1 MNLDRLSVEER
12 IQKLKTDLNAVILVH
27 SYQRGEVQ
35 DIGDYVGDSLGLCI
49 EASRTD
55 ADVIIFCGVH
65 FMAESAKLINPS
77 KMVILP
83 DYNAGCPMADMASG
97 KDLRKLK
104 GEHPGALVVCYVN
117 STAEVKAE
125 SDICCT
131 SSNAVQVVES
141 LPKDKDIIFVPDK
154 YLGGY
159 TAQQTGREMI
169 LWQGYCPTH
178 QKILPEDI
186 QQRRKEYPDGVVL
199 VHPECPAPVINEA
212 DQVGST
218 GFIINYCSDS
228 DKKTF
233 IIGTEH
239 GIIHRL
245 KKLNPEKTFIP
256 ATERAL
262 CPNMKRTT
270 LSSVLRSM
278 ERLETKIEIAPQ
290 LAERAYKPI
299 ERMLALSGQGVVR
312 R

>member
-1 MNLDRLSVEER
+1 MRHTREEG
-12 IQKLKTDLNAVILVH
+12 IQKLKKELNAVILVH

-49 EASRTD
+49 EASKTD
-55 ADVIIFCGVH
+55 AEVIVFCGVH
-65 FMAESAKLINPS
+65 FMAESAKLINPG
-77 KMVILP
+77 KTVIIP

-97 KDLRKLK
+97 DELRKLK
-104 GEHPGALVVCYVN
+104 AEHPEALVVCYVN

-131 SSNAVQVVES
+131 SSNAIQVVES
-141 LPKDKDIIFVPDK
+141 LPEDKEIIFVPDK

-159 TAQQTGREMI
+159 TAHQTGREMI

-186 QQRRKEYPDGVVL
+186 RKRREEYPDGVVL
-199 VHPECPAPVINEA
+199 VHPECSAPVIQEA

-218 GFIINYCSDS
+218 GFIVNFCTES

-245 KKLNPEKTFIP
+245 KKLNPDKAFIP
-256 ATERAL
+256 VTERAL
-262 CPNMKRTT
+262 CPNMKLTT

-278 ERLETKIEIAPQ
+278 ERLETKVEIAPEV
-290 LAERAYKPI
+290 AERAYKPV
-299 ERMLALSGQGVVR
+299 ERMLALSGQGVNR
-312 R
+312 K

>member
-1 MNLDRLSVEER
+1 MRQTLEER
-12 IQKLKTDLNAVILVH
+12 IQNLKNDLNAVILVH
-27 SYQRGEVQ
+27 SYQRPEVQ

-55 ADVIIFCGVH
+55 AEVIIFCGVH
-65 FMAESAKLINPS
+65 FMAESAKLINPG
-77 KMVILP
+77 KTVILP

-97 KDLRKLK
+97 EDLRKLK
-104 GEHPGALVVCYVN
+104 MEHPEALVVCYVN

-131 SSNAVQVVES
+131 SSNATQVVES
-141 LPKDKDIIFVPDK
+141 LPRDREIIFVPDK

-186 QQRRKEYPDGVVL
+186 QKRREEHPGAVVL
-199 VHPECPAPVINEA
+199 VHPECTAPVIQEA
-212 DQVGST
+212 DHVGST
-218 GFIINYCSDS
+218 GFIFNYCCDS
-228 DKKTF
+228 DEKVF

-245 KKLNPEKTFIP
+245 KKYNPEKTFVP
-256 ATERAL
+256 ATDRAL
-262 CPNMKRTT
+262 CPNMKLTT
-270 LSSVLRSM
+270 LSSVVRSM
-278 ERLETKIEIAPQ
+278 ERLETKVEIDGDIADK
-290 LAERAYKPI
+290 AFKPV
-299 ERMLALSGQGVVR
+299 ERMLALSGQEVSR

>member
-1 MNLDRLSVEER
+1 VRHTREEG
-12 IQKLKTDLNAVILVH
+12 IQKLKKELNAVILVH

-49 EASRTD
+49 EASKTD
-55 ADVIIFCGVH
+55 AEVIVFCGVH
-65 FMAESAKLINPS
+65 FMAESAKLINPG
-77 KMVILP
+77 KTVIIP

-97 KDLRKLK
+97 DELRKLK
-104 GEHPGALVVCYVN
+104 AEHPEALVVCYVN

-131 SSNAVQVVES
+131 SSNAIQVVES
-141 LPKDKDIIFVPDK
+141 LPEDKEIIFVPDK

-159 TAQQTGREMI
+159 TAHQTGREMI

-186 QQRRKEYPDGVVL
+186 RKRREEYPDGVVL
-199 VHPECPAPVINEA
+199 VHPECSAPVIQEA

-218 GFIINYCSDS
+218 GFIVNFCTES
-228 DKKTF
+228 DKKIF

-245 KKLNPEKTFIP
+245 KKLNPDKAFIP
-256 ATERAL
+256 VTERAL
-262 CPNMKRTT
+262 CPNMKLTT

-278 ERLETKIEIAPQ
+278 ERLETKVEIAPEV
-290 LAERAYKPI
+290 AERAYKPV
-299 ERMLALSGQGVVR
+299 ERMLALSGQGVNR
-312 R
+312 K